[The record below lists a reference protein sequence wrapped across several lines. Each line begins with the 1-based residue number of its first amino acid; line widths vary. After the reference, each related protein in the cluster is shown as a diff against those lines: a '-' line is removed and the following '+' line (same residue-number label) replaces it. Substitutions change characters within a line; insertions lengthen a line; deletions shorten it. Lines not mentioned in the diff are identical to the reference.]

1 MSQIFNKIERFIRRH
16 NLLDEHSK
24 VVVGVSGGADSVFL
38 LRTLIRLGCDVVA
51 VHCNFHLR
59 GEESDRDE
67 RFVRNLCDSLAVELV
82 VAEFDT
88 NEYATSHHMSIELAA
103 RELRYDFFQQMMEKM
118 NAECIAVAHHR
129 DDNVETLIWN
139 MVRGTGIRGLRGML
153 PKNGNV
159 VRPLLCVGRNE
170 IVEAL
175 RMMGQD
181 FIVDSTNLQNDVTR
195 NKIRLDVL
203 PMLRELNAGADGN
216 ISTMMENM
224 YEVWNIYSDY
234 VAQMKERCC
243 ERRNGKLI
251 IDVSKLEDCV
261 SVISVLHEILSP
273 MGFNRHQTEN
283 MLNALSG
290 KEFTAAGEG
299 KYTVKVKVSGNG
311 KRKLSVESE
320 ENL

>member
-16 NLLDEHSK
+16 NLLDEHTK

-67 RFVRNLCDSLAVELV
+67 MFVRNLCDSLAVELV

-103 RELRYDFFQQMMEKM
+103 RELRYDFFEKTMEESG
-118 NAECIAVAHHR
+118 ADCVAVAHHR
-129 DDNVETLIWN
+129 DDNVETMIWN

-251 IDVSKLEDCV
+251 IDVSKLDGCV